1 MNIFEVRKQILK
13 DIIGDQK
20 VSDFCRAHDI
30 TPAFISQILT
40 GSRKMGDQAALNL
53 EEKLRL
59 PSGTIA
65 MPQIDAALP
74 EARVFF
80 DAPLNISNWR
90 TVRIMGTAQ
99 MGDNGYWYEFEDGD
113 GCIDVISTDPDAYAL
128 RVRGDSMAPAIRNNW
143 VVWCEPNSELVSG
156 EYVMVKTNDGRSMV
170 KELLYANCSEI
181 SLMSLNADFGRLT
194 LPINDVLQAHYV
206 GGIVPPSKVKM

>member
-13 DIIGDQK
+13 DIIGEQK

-113 GCIDVISTDPDAYAL
+113 GAIDVISTDPDAYAL

>member
-13 DIIGDQK
+13 DIIGEQK

-113 GCIDVISTDPDAYAL
+113 GAIDVISTDPDAYAL

-143 VVWCEPNSELVSG
+143 VVWCEPNSDLVSG

>member
-13 DIIGDQK
+13 DIIGDQL
-20 VSDFCRAHDI
+20 VSEFCRAHDI
-30 TPAFISQILT
+30 APAFMSQILT
-40 GSRKMGDQAALNL
+40 GSRKLGDQAALNL

-65 MPQIDAALP
+65 MPQIDNISA
-74 EARVFF
+74 EARAFF
-80 DAPLNISNWR
+80 EDSLEINNWR

-99 MGDNGYWYEFEDGD
+99 MGDDGYWYEFDDGD

-143 VVWCEPNSELVSG
+143 IVWCEPNSDLVSG
-156 EYVMVKTNDGRSMV
+156 EYVMVKTHDGRSMV
-170 KELLYANCSEI
+170 KELLYANCTEI
-181 SLMSLNADFGRLT
+181 SLMSLNADYGRLT
-194 LPINDVLQAHYV
+194 LPMESVQQAHYV
-206 GGIVPPSKVKM
+206 GGIVPPSKVRI

>member
-113 GCIDVISTDPDAYAL
+113 GAIDVISTDPDAYAL

>member
-1 MNIFEVRKQILK
+1 MNIFEVRRQILK

-113 GCIDVISTDPDAYAL
+113 GAIDVISTDPDAYAL

>member
-65 MPQIDAALP
+65 MPQIDATLP

-113 GCIDVISTDPDAYAL
+113 GAIDVISTDPDAYAL

-143 VVWCEPNSELVSG
+143 IVWCEPNSELVSG
-156 EYVMVKTNDGRSMV
+156 EYVMVKTIDGRSMV

-194 LPINDVLQAHYV
+194 LPVNDVLQAHYV